1 MREILDA
8 KLLDALDAIQ
18 GEKYEGEVWRVTWA
32 TRDPLAGS
40 SSGGRWSPDNAFEV
54 LYSSLER
61 DGALAEIYFHL
72 SRAPVFSS
80 SHMLINRIAVSLSN
94 VLRLSVEQLQAIGV
108 TDPLATRINYEKSQP
123 IGAAAYLLE
132 YDGLIVPG
140 ARWDCS
146 NLILFPEKI
155 TIDKQMEFVG
165 ANDINWPAWREATGV
180 R

>member
-1 MREILDA
+1 
-8 KLLDALDAIQ
+8 LLDALDSIQ
-18 GEKYEGEVWRVTWA
+18 GEKFEGEVWRVTWA
-32 TRDPLAGS
+32 GRDPLAGS

-54 LYSSLER
+54 LYTSLKR

-94 VLRLSVEQLQAIGV
+94 VLRLSAEQLQEIGV
-108 TDPLATRINYEKSQP
+108 ADPLATRIDYEKSQP
-123 IGAAAYLLE
+123 IGSAAHLLE
-132 YDGLIVPG
+132 FDGLIVPS
-140 ARWDCS
+140 ARWDRS

-155 TIDKQMEFVG
+155 ASDEQLKFIE
-165 ANDINWPAWREATGV
+165 ANDINWPAWREAIGV